1 MQIWLYMVKWPY
13 LARIRSLVNFLY
25 LMSYGRYALD
35 LSAIDPKKIDGNEL
49 KRLSREFPERTA
61 RSTVLRLGHLR
72 TDELKDPTGIVDRS
86 PTSALTDSFLPTGSF
101 PGFCMRHCIFSSKT
115 LEFENT
121 IL

>member
-1 MQIWLYMVKWPY
+1 MKIWLYMVKWPY

-61 RSTVLRLGHLR
+61 RSTTVFRLGHLR
-72 TDELKDPTGIVDRS
+72 TDEFKDLTGIVDRIS
-86 PTSALTDSFLPTGSF
+86 TSALTDSFLPFLFFQIRMWYKCFGNRKS
-101 PGFCMRHCIFSSKT
+101 GQLS
-115 LEFENT
+115 
-121 IL
+121 